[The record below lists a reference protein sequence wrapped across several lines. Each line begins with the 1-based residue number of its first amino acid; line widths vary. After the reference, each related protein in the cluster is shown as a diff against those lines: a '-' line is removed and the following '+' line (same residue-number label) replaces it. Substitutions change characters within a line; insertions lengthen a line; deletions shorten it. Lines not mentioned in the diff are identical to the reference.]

1 MRHLTGRLAVPG
13 EALGR
18 LAARAERAADEI
30 LGERSR
36 LGSAAGEMRW
46 KSTAASSFEHRAQAG
61 QDTLR
66 AEAETLT
73 ELAALLRRHAVQVEE
88 HLQVLADLARRA
100 EQLAEQGVHAV
111 GDAATTTAGV
121 VSDGV
126 SATLA
131 PVESAGRWLGERV
144 RW

>member
-1 MRHLTGRLAVPG
+1 MA
-13 EALGR
+13 R
-18 LAARAERAADEI
+18 LAARAERAAEEV
-30 LGERSR
+30 LAERSR
-36 LGSAAGEMRW
+36 LGAAAGEMRW

-88 HLQVLADLARRA
+88 HLQVLADVARRA
-100 EQLAEQGVHAV
+100 EQLAEQCVQAV
-111 GDAATTTAGV
+111 GDAAATTAGAL
-121 VSDGV
+121 SDGV

>member
-1 MRHLTGRLAVPG
+1 LRHLTGRLAVPG

>member
-111 GDAATTTAGV
+111 GDAAATTAGV

>member
-1 MRHLTGRLAVPG
+1 LRHLTGRLAVPG

-111 GDAATTTAGV
+111 GDAAATTAGV

>member
-1 MRHLTGRLAVPG
+1 MPG

-18 LAARAERAADEI
+18 LVARAERAADEV

-73 ELAALLRRHAVQVEE
+73 ELAALLRRHAGQVDE
-88 HLQVLADLARRA
+88 HLQVLADVARRT
-100 EQLAEQGVHAV
+100 ELLAEQGVEAV
-111 GDAATTTAGV
+111 VDAAAATAGV

-126 SATLA
+126 SGTGRA
-131 PVESAGRWLGERV
+131 VGSAGRWLSERAP
-144 RW
+144 W

>member
-1 MRHLTGRLAVPG
+1 MPG

-18 LAARAERAADEI
+18 LAARAERAAEEI

-100 EQLAEQGVHAV
+100 EQLAEQGVQAV
-111 GDAATTTAGV
+111 GDAAATTACAL
-121 VSDGV
+121 SDGV

>member
-1 MRHLTGRLAVPG
+1 VPG

-18 LAARAERAADEI
+18 LAARAERAAEEI

>member
-1 MRHLTGRLAVPG
+1 MPG

>member
-1 MRHLTGRLAVPG
+1 
-13 EALGR
+13 LGR
-18 LAARAERAADEI
+18 LAERAERAADEI

>member
-1 MRHLTGRLAVPG
+1 LRHLTGRLAVPG

-18 LAARAERAADEI
+18 LAARAERAAEEI